1 MNKKDVG
8 LLKNQMKEKL
18 SAKTIPGKIVLLFS
32 LLSFKKV
39 KMNITP
45 SVFLE
50 DGDLLKAY
58 GVDAEV
64 IALPGHTQGS
74 IGIDCKE
81 DCVIVGDAL
90 MNMFYPTVSM
100 LYGNEK
106 MMRQSAEKIKKMG
119 DKTIYFG
126 HGKPVK
132 TYLINLK

>member
-1 MNKKDVG
+1 
-8 LLKNQMKEKL
+8 
-18 SAKTIPGKIVLLFS
+18 
-32 LLSFKKV
+32 
-39 KMNITP
+39 MNITP

-106 MMRQSAEKIKKMG
+106 MMRQSAEKIKEMIDDLVKEMG
-119 DKTIYFG
+119 HSPNIPIQKNKLKLVDIDFDNVDIVTLMQVQARISR
-126 HGKPVK
+126 
-132 TYLINLK
+132 LILEKSK